1 MAKLHH
7 SKTEMVYNSKRA
19 KTQVD
24 SRDIFDKA
32 LEQPHEQQVPLG
44 GAGVAKAKALRTRGA
59 NTIDSLSPG
68 RAVGHGYTKRSS

>member
-7 SKTEMVYNSKRA
+7 SKTEMVYNNKRA

-32 LEQPHEQQVPLG
+32 LESPHEQQVPLG
-44 GAGVAKAKALRTRGA
+44 GAGTAKAKALRTRGA
-59 NTIDSLSPG
+59 NTINNQAKG
-68 RAVGHGYTKRSS
+68 RAVGHGYSKRSS

>member
-7 SKTEMVYNSKRA
+7 SKTDMVYNSKRA

-32 LEQPHEQQVPLG
+32 LEQPHETLYPLN
-44 GAGVAKAKALRTRGA
+44 AGSAKAKALKMRGP

-68 RAVGHGYTKRSS
+68 RAIGHGYTKRSS